1 PGRLRPGLSV
11 GAPNIV
17 VSGQEGVR
25 QQPSTEVTPMAVDN
39 RESPASNGIATAA
52 DFRRAAEVRAFEPA
66 ERVVLPKSGLAVIL
80 RRPKPVA
87 FTFFTARL
95 PSSLAARVQAGGAGS
110 DPASVEDLVA
120 LSRFWTGVFE
130 QMFVQP
136 KLSLMPGPHEIH
148 PTWIP
153 NEDANF
159 LIRWAVGEVTSDGL
173 QAGSGGEGSVDLA
186 PFRPHREPPVAGASG
201 GDLALPPEP
210 APLGQRDSLST

>member
-1 PGRLRPGLSV
+1 
-11 GAPNIV
+11 
-17 VSGQEGVR
+17 
-25 QQPSTEVTPMAVDN
+25 MAVDY
-39 RESPASNGIATAA
+39 RESPSSNGIATAA
-52 DFRRAAEVRAFEPA
+52 DFRRAAEDTAFQPA

-87 FTFFTARL
+87 FTLFAARL
-95 PSSLAARVQAGGAGS
+95 PTSLAARVQAGAAG
-110 DPASVEDLVA
+110 PASVEDLVT

-159 LIRWAVGEVTSDGL
+159 LIRWAVGEVTGDGL
-173 QAGSGGEGSVDLA
+173 QAGSGGEGSVDLT
-186 PFRPHREPPVAGASG
+186 PFCTQREPAVAGTSG